1 METWR
6 QDTMSPT
13 SILYNTTS
21 NAESVRDLQFNP
33 HHSIHFC
40 AVSESGNVQLW
51 DMRRPDR
58 VEKQFTA
65 HGGPIFALDWHPEV
79 KTWIATAGRDKTIKV
94 GMRKSLTE
102 SCCLESYTL
111 RFTFLFLI

>member
-1 METWR
+1 M
-6 QDTMSPT
+6 
-13 SILYNTTS
+13 
-21 NAESVRDLQFNP
+21 
-33 HHSIHFC
+33 
-40 AVSESGNVQLW
+40 QLW

-94 GMRKSLTE
+94 GTRKE
-102 SCCLESYTL
+102 LESDRIMIIFFEIIY
-111 RFTFLFLI
+111 FFLLCSEINDCRKEETIDAYQNLLD